1 VLNLFPQNSRNVRWL
16 PCEDVPVVLEEG
28 GERAFLCRVE
38 AGPDHSGLMRPI
50 VHEDDGL
57 GRHDWRE
64 LQLGNRLLGED
75 LLLVHRE
82 VLCYLGNKNRVP
94 RSF

>member
-1 VLNLFPQNSRNVRWL
+1 VLSLLPRNSQHVRWL

-38 AGPDHSGLMRPI
+38 AGPYHGGLVWLI

-64 LQLGNRLLGED
+64 L
-75 LLLVHRE
+75 
-82 VLCYLGNKNRVP
+82 
-94 RSF
+94 